1 MTKRKNTLVEV
12 LAALAIIF
20 LLAVLLLPQ
29 LGRARESARRMNCAI
44 NLKQLSLAIMMYAET
59 NRGQCP
65 VDSEPP
71 TLAGS
76 WQLLG
81 NLLVTPRILFC
92 HSDRRGYG
100 PAQSFDVLTTTNI
113 SYSYVPN
120 MIWRPANS
128 NSILALDRIDA
139 ATKGSRW
146 PANGNHSQRPLW
158 ELDFGGVRGGN
169 VLFSDGRVKFY
180 KALPSDLKDKDGR
193 LIVLSP

>member
-1 MTKRKNTLVEV
+1 MTKRKDMLVEV
-12 LAALAIIF
+12 LVALAIIF
-20 LLAVLLLPQ
+20 LLVALLLPQ

-44 NLKQLSLAIMMYAET
+44 NLKQLGLAIMMYAET

-92 HSDRRGYG
+92 HSDRRRYG
-100 PAQSFDVLTTTNI
+100 PAQSFDVLTITNI
-113 SYSYVPN
+113 SYSYVPD
-120 MIWRPANS
+120 MIWRSTNS

-139 ATKGSRW
+139 TTKGSRW
-146 PANGNHSQRPLW
+146 PSDGNHGPRPLW
-158 ELDFGGVRGGN
+158 ELDFTGVRGGN
-169 VLFSDGRVKFY
+169 VLFCDGHVEFHKT
-180 KALPSDLKDKDGR
+180 LPSDLKNKDGR
-193 LIVLSP
+193 LRVLSP